1 MVSKTMK
8 KERESSIELLKI
20 IAVFLIVIAHVIQT
34 LNTKEAFT
42 DLGFSDGFIELTATT
57 DIKTFILIFI
67 RLFGQLGNLIFV
79 VCSSYFLID
88 SKKDNKKKII
98 KLWCNTLIISI
109 LILGI
114 FLFIGMDISK
124 KTIIKQFFPILFANN
139 WFIAVYIIF
148 IAIIPYLNIL
158 INNLDKKQLFRISL
172 VLFLVYYVISFIRPS
187 FQANQ
192 LIYFITIYFM
202 ITYFKKYMSNFW
214 EKKANCIRV
223 LFLGLVSFILLVIV
237 TDFLGLKFS
246 FMKNTI
252 LYWNKMNNPFLLL
265 IAISLFYLF
274 KKLKFRSKFI
284 NTVSF
289 LSLYIYLFHENVL
302 IRQYSRVYIW
312 HYLYETIGYKY
323 LLTEIIT
330 FSIVLF
336 FVATIS
342 SYVYKIT
349 VEKIVDRVIE
359 KVEKNKKI
367 QQDYINIEDK
377 ILNIK

>member
-284 NTVSF
+284 NTVSS

-349 VEKIVDRVIE
+349 VEKVVDRVIE

-367 QQDYINIEDK
+367 
-377 ILNIK
+377 